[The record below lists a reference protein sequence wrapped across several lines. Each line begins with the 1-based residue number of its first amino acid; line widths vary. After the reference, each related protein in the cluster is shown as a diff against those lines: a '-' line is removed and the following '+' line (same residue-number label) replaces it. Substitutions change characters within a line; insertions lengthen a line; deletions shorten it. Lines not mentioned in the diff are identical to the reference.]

1 MHDQEMKMFKSI
13 VHLLFNTIDQ
23 HGAKDALRFR
33 DGEIVSSITYQ
44 ELGEKVINMTHG
56 LAALGLNTGDKI
68 AILSNNRPEWPITD
82 FAAFALKAVVVP
94 IYQTLPPNQ
103 VEYILNDAEV
113 RAILVENEIQLNKIQ
128 KIKKNVPSLEFIGI
142 FDNPDSPKNNLLTFS
157 SLMEKGKAHRKENGD
172 FFKTSI
178 ESINSREIC
187 SLVYTSGTT
196 GNPKGVMLN
205 HHGFVMDIINAEA
218 VLNLYPDD
226 VFLSFLPLS
235 HLYERLAGH
244 WCPIYRGAT
253 IHYARG
259 IDTVIEDIAEARPTV
274 MVSVP
279 RLYEKV
285 AAAVQEQVEHGPAIK
300 RNLFYWAIGTGLE
313 YHEKRLAGTAG
324 AFLKKRYQIADKV
337 VFSKIKQK
345 LGGRFR
351 CPIAGGAPLSVDT
364 LKFFEAIGLRIVEG
378 YGMTETHLIITLT
391 PHGKTKY
398 GSCGK
403 PINGVEV
410 KIAEDGE
417 VLVKGDTLMEGY
429 FKLPD
434 LSKETID
441 NEGWLHTGDIGH
453 LDEDN
458 YLFLT
463 DRKKNIIVTS
473 GGKNIAPAP
482 IEHKLKTNKY
492 IDEVCVVGNKRKF
505 PSALV
510 IPNYEL
516 LTKWAEE
523 HGHGVSSR
531 KELVEHSEVNEF
543 IFNEVDKLQ
552 EEYARYETVKK
563 ITLLPEPFSIDAGE
577 LTPSLKI
584 KRNIIEKKYKAVI
597 DRMYVE

>member
-1 MHDQEMKMFKSI
+1 MFKSI

-23 HGAKDALRFR
+23 YGKKDALRYR
-33 DGEIVSSITYQ
+33 EGEKVASVSYE
-44 ELGEKVINMTHG
+44 ELGERVINLAHG
-56 LAALGLNTGDKI
+56 MAALGIKEGDKI

-82 FAAFALKAVVVP
+82 FASFALKAVVVP

-103 VEYILNDAEV
+103 IEYILNDAKV
-113 RAILVENEIQLNKIQ
+113 RVIFVENEIQLKKIEE
-128 KIKKNVPSLEFIGI
+128 IKKNIPTLEYIII
-142 FDNPDSPKNNLLTFS
+142 FDPLKTKKKGIETFS
-157 SLMEKGKAHRKENGD
+157 SLLVNGEKHRHDHKD
-172 FFKTSI
+172 FFKKSI
-178 ESINSREIC
+178 DRIKSEEIC

-196 GNPKGVMLN
+196 GNPKGVML
-205 HHGFVMDIINAEA
+205 HHKGFVEDIINAEA
-218 VLNLYPDD
+218 VLNIYPDD

-244 WCPIYRGAT
+244 WTPMYRGAT

-259 IDTVIEDIAEARPTV
+259 IDTVIEDIAEAHPTI

-285 AAAVQEQVEHGPAIK
+285 ASAVQDQVEHGPAVK

-313 YHEKRLAGTAG
+313 YHEKRIEGTAG
-324 AFLKKRYQIADKV
+324 KWLEKRYQFADKV
-337 VFSKIKQK
+337 VFSKIKKK
-345 LGGRFR
+345 LGGNFR

-391 PHGKTKY
+391 PPGKTKY

-403 PINGVEV
+403 PIGGLEL

-417 VLVKGDTLMEGY
+417 VLIKGNILMAGY
-429 FKLPD
+429 YNQPEITA
-434 LSKETID
+434 ETID
-441 NEGWLHTGDIGH
+441 KDGWLHTGDIGY

-473 GGKNIAPAP
+473 GGKNVAPAP
-482 IEHKLKTNKY
+482 IEHKLKTSKY
-492 IDEVCVVGNKRKF
+492 IDEVCLVGNQRKF
-505 PSALV
+505 ISALI

-516 LTKWAEE
+516 LKKWAKENDLKSE
-523 HGHGVSSR
+523 SNE
-531 KELVEHSEVNEF
+531 ELVKSKEILDFMMDEVNS
-543 IFNEVDKLQ
+543 KQ
-552 EEYARYETVKK
+552 EEFARYETVKK
-563 ITLLPEPFSIDAGE
+563 ITLLPVPFSIDEGE

-584 KRNIIEKKYKAVI
+584 KRNVVEKKYKILI
-597 DRMYVE
+597 DRMYVI